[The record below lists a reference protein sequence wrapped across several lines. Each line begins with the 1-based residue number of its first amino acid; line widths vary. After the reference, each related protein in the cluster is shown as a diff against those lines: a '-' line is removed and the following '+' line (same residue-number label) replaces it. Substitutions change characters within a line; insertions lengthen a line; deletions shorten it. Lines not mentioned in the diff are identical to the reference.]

1 MKKLA
6 AVLILAAAITMT
18 GCQGSKQEEKPAA
31 SKTEEVNQA
40 SDELK
45 EKLGDGYILPSEAVT
60 KVLAKKWDVVGTES
74 VYDLKEDGTGTLD
87 GKALTFECG
96 FDEGSESCASP
107 ASLWGD
113 LPRGCGSAWDSIARC
128 CFPPPTTQAPPF

>member
-6 AVLILAAAITMT
+6 IALLLSAAIMMT
-18 GCQGSKQEEKPAA
+18 GCQGDKTGDTPAA

-74 VYDLKEDGTGTLD
+74 VYDLKEDCLLYTSD
-87 GKALTFECG
+87 IQ
-96 FDEGSESCASP
+96 
-107 ASLWGD
+107 
-113 LPRGCGSAWDSIARC
+113 RVN
-128 CFPPPTTQAPPF
+128 

>member
-74 VYDLKEDGTGTLD
+74 VYAVLRQICQEHRGARKTELLQQYTLER
-87 GKALTFECG
+87 LQ
-96 FDEGSESCASP
+96 
-107 ASLWGD
+107 L
-113 LPRGCGSAWDSIARC
+113 RGLS
-128 CFPPPTTQAPPF
+128 

>member
-1 MKKLA
+1 MLLFLSMSLSSLNLIFFSRVFETKWKKLSDYGILMRMRNEQSTGEESYEKLA

-60 KVLAKKWDVVGTES
+60 KVLAKSGMW
-74 VYDLKEDGTGTLD
+74 
-87 GKALTFECG
+87 
-96 FDEGSESCASP
+96 SEQN
-107 ASLWGD
+107 
-113 LPRGCGSAWDSIARC
+113 RFMI
-128 CFPPPTTQAPPF
+128 